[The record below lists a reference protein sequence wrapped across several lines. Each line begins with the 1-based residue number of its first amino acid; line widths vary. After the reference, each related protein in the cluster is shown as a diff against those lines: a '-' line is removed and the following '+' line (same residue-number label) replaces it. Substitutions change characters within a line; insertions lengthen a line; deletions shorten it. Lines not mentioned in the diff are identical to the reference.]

1 LRELEASRRD
11 LEERVEE
18 RTEELSLVKARF
30 ETALRGAHVHAY
42 SQDRE
47 LRYTWAYVPGAAQAA
62 SDMLG
67 RSDEEIL
74 PVSERE
80 SVIACKRRVLATG
93 EAENC
98 EISYMMPQGRAV
110 FSLHVEPVFGAD
122 GIEGVTCAAI
132 DISRIRSLE
141 SEQRRLAEE
150 LRTALQRYE
159 IALRGSHVTVFTQ
172 DPEFRFTSISNPLFG
187 LTVDEIVGRTDAE
200 ILPAE
205 SRGQFA
211 AIKRAALAT
220 GQSQGGEFSI
230 AVSGATHWYDLHVE
244 PLHDVTGS
252 IAGLTCAAVD
262 ITERKAGEAHL
273 RVLMRE
279 LTHRSK
285 NLLAV
290 IQAMARQTARHAG
303 STESFLDRFNARLQA
318 MATSHDLL
326 IQEGW
331 SGVSLSDLTRRQL
344 AQHLDGAAAR
354 VSVDG
359 PPVHLRPNAA
369 QSLGLALH
377 ELANNAE
384 KYGAL
389 SLPAGRVAITWKR
402 VHPSAES
409 DEDGVEIVWA
419 ESNGPNVQTP
429 IQRGFGSLVV
439 EQNLARALDADVAL
453 TFDTAGVRCRMLIP
467 ASHLLGAG

>member
-1 LRELEASRRD
+1 
-11 LEERVEE
+11 
-18 RTEELSLVKARF
+18 
-30 ETALRGAHVHAY
+30 
-42 SQDRE
+42 
-47 LRYTWAYVPGAAQAA
+47 
-62 SDMLG
+62 
-67 RSDEEIL
+67 
-74 PVSERE
+74 
-80 SVIACKRRVLATG
+80 
-93 EAENC
+93 
-98 EISYMMPQGRAV
+98 
-110 FSLHVEPVFGAD
+110 
-122 GIEGVTCAAI
+122 
-132 DISRIRSLE
+132 
-141 SEQRRLAEE
+141 
-150 LRTALQRYE
+150 
-159 IALRGSHVTVFTQ
+159 
-172 DPEFRFTSISNPLFG
+172 
-187 LTVDEIVGRTDAE
+187 
-200 ILPAE
+200 
-205 SRGQFA
+205 
-211 AIKRAALAT
+211 
-220 GQSQGGEFSI
+220 
-230 AVSGATHWYDLHVE
+230 
-244 PLHDVTGS
+244 
-252 IAGLTCAAVD
+252 
-262 ITERKAGEAHL
+262 
-273 RVLMRE
+273 
-279 LTHRSK
+279 
-285 NLLAV
+285 
-290 IQAMARQTARHAG
+290 
-303 STESFLDRFNARLQA
+303 